1 MRVFNYSSLRTREA
15 KIYDIAGYQIA
26 GGLSVEFLK
35 VVAPVAIIIFLLGFI
50 ISIPFGI
57 NLNPFGGNFILAY
70 WIVFLVL
77 GIGAGCILWYVQ
89 FAGYRLYQYLGAYFK
104 PKKSYTNDFKLTEYK
119 FTDVKVNATVKN
131 IL

>member
-1 MRVFNYSSLRTREA
+1 MRVFNYTSLRTREA

-35 VVAPVAIIIFLLGFI
+35 VVAPVAIVIFAIGFFIGCILG
-50 ISIPFGI
+50 ISI
-57 NLNPFGGNFILAY
+57 NPFDDNFKLVY
-70 WIVFLVL
+70 WLVFLAL
-77 GIGAGCILWYVQ
+77 GIAAGCVLWYVQ

-104 PKKSYTNDFKLTEYK
+104 PKKTYTNDFKLTEYK
-119 FTDVKVNATVKN
+119 FTDVKVNAIIKN